1 MELIKKH
8 RMALLNELDKAKED
22 LERNKIC
29 MNDANIEDIK
39 EHFEISMF
47 LAQERVN
54 LIEKSLIDN
63 EIDF

>member
-8 RMALLNELDKAKED
+8 RIALLNELDKAKED
-22 LERNKIC
+22 LERNRIC
-29 MNDANIEDIK
+29 LNSENIEDIK

-47 LAQERVN
+47 LAQERDN